1 MLQKETDE
9 YNDLLGILVPKFVK
23 DLMNQGFFF
32 IKFLIYFFFKEFI
45 LYLKIKEMLE
55 YYFVIFVILMI

>member
-23 DLMNQGFFF
+23 DLMNQGH
-32 IKFLIYFFFKEFI
+32 
-45 LYLKIKEMLE
+45 
-55 YYFVIFVILMI
+55 